1 MPFIGVICNKKN
13 FQIIKSNLP
22 DFKEIIHI
30 DCKNIENFKNVK
42 FDMIIINQELSSFKS
57 KEEYLKKVLNNN
69 KYLAINFDIKIQ
81 LTIFNHDQLNVISYG
96 LNTKSTVTV
105 SSIKEDEILIAI
117 QRKIK
122 NSKGEIIEE
131 EEKKIDIKDNKKNN
145 IYLIL
150 IINIIKIIFYD
161 K

>member
-69 KYLAINFDIKIQ
+69 K
-81 LTIFNHDQLNVISYG
+81 
-96 LNTKSTVTV
+96 
-105 SSIKEDEILIAI
+105 
-117 QRKIK
+117 
-122 NSKGEIIEE
+122 NSAY
-131 EEKKIDIKDNKKNN
+131 N
-145 IYLIL
+145 I
-150 IINIIKIIFYD
+150 
-161 K
+161 